1 MMMLIVVCFLHAVAK
16 DNENVN
22 YLRLLRYARNDG
34 LYFRHCE
41 EVRRGNLL
49 LRKRLLHFIRNDG
62 LYFRHCEEV
71 RRGNLLLRKRLLHFI
86 RNDVFYFVIARR
98 YDGAICY
105 LERDCFISFAMTEWL
120 EEFAS
125 LRSQ

>member
-34 LYFRHCE
+34 FYYRLCE

-49 LRKRLLHFIRNDG
+49 VKLRLPRCARNDG

-86 RNDVFYFVIARR
+86 RNDGMVGRV
-98 YDGAICY
+98 
-105 LERDCFISFAMTEWL
+105 CFAALAMT
-120 EEFAS
+120 
-125 LRSQ
+125 R